1 MAWVTQVC
9 EPYCDA
15 NALMGQT
22 WRPSGLD
29 LACMLKSLH
38 SLCAGHGW
46 APVGPQ
52 LNLPHVK
59 MLFPTA
65 PTRPITCN
73 MGMRM
78 PGVFGGRICNL
89 AWGRWD
95 TFTKPNRL
103 PA

>member
-1 MAWVTQVC
+1 M
-9 EPYCDA
+9 
-15 NALMGQT
+15 LMGQT
-22 WRPSGLD
+22 WRLKGLD
-29 LACMLKSLH
+29 LSCPPKSLH

-78 PGVFGGRICNL
+78 PGARVGGSNFD
-89 AWGRWD
+89 WGRWD
-95 TFTKPNRL
+95 IFTTGAGRL
-103 PA
+103 RDLADS